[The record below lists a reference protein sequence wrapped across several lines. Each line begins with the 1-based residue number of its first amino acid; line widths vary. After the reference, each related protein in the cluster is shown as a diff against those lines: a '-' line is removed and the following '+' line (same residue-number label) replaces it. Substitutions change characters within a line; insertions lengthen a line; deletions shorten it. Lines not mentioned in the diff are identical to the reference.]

1 MATLFL
7 TGATGYIGGSI
18 AAGLVAGGQ
27 RVRGLVRS
35 AAGAAR
41 LEGLGI
47 EPVLGTLDDAACS
60 SAKPAPPTAWSM
72 PPAPT
77 TRARCRR

>member
-35 AAGAAR
+35 AAGAEDWPHAIAR
-41 LEGLGI
+41 PHG
-47 EPVLGTLDDAACS
+47 PTS
-60 SAKPAPPTAWSM
+60 TTTAPPSSPTAM
-72 PPAPT
+72 ADR
-77 TRARCRR
+77 RALSGFVPCPLRAS